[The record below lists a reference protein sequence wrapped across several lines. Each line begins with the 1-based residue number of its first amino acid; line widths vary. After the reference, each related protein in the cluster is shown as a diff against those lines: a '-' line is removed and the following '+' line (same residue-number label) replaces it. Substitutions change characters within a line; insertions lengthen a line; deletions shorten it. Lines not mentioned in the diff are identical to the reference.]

1 MNSALQTATSRRLLE
16 DLETQNI
23 ASQNAIFSSRSIMKL
38 SVELIEK
45 SQNYIALLE
54 SKATLATSQ
63 YTGR

>member
-54 SKATLATSQ
+54 SKATLETSQ